1 MSNSTRVRK
10 AIFPVA
16 GLGTRF
22 LPATKSIPKEML
34 PIVDKPLIQY
44 AVEEAIA
51 AGIDTLIFVT
61 SNKKHSISDH
71 FNQAYELESR
81 LIEDNKSGLLATI
94 QNIIPAHITRAEVP
108 QVQLLGLGHAVSCAR
123 ELIGDEPCAVI
134 LADDL
139 IKSAGKG
146 CLAQL
151 IKQFEANGNSTLA
164 VQRIS
169 VEDCVHYGMIKAST
183 DGCKIDSIIEK
194 PDIDNTPS
202 NLAVVG
208 RYVLTPAIFSKL
220 DKIIDNAVG
229 EIQLTDAISLLL
241 EDEIVEFCEFSGRR
255 YDCGSKAGFIEATVD
270 YALERPELR
279 DKVLKHIADTLK
291 CDSETETTT
300 RI

>member
-1 MSNSTRVRK
+1 MSSSQKVRK

-51 AGIDTLIFVT
+51 AGIETLIFVT
-61 SNKKHSISDH
+61 SSRKHSISDH
-71 FNQAYELESR
+71 FDPAYELELR
-81 LIEDNKSGLLATI
+81 LQEGNKSELLKAI
-94 QNIIPAHITRAEVP
+94 QNIIPEHITRAEVP
-108 QVQLLGLGHAVSCAR
+108 QIQLLGLGHAVSCAQ
-123 ELIGDEPCAVI
+123 ELIGNEPCAVI

-139 IKSAGKG
+139 IKADGDG
-146 CLAQL
+146 CLKQL
-151 IKQFEANGNSTLA
+151 IDQFETNGNSTIA
-164 VQRIS
+164 VQ
-169 VEDCVHYGMIKAST
+169 VVPEEDCIHYGMIKPAAEGGT
-183 DGCKIDSIIEK
+183 IDSIIEK
-194 PDIDNTPS
+194 PEIGDSPS
-202 NLAVVG
+202 KYAVVG

-220 DKIIDNAVG
+220 DIVSQNPTG

-241 EDEIVEFCEFSGRR
+241 EDEVVEFCEFTGRR

-279 DKVLKHIADTLK
+279 DRVLAYIAETIDR
-291 CDSETETTT
+291 DSA
-300 RI
+300 